1 MGTLRDLIA
10 DSEHRELLDWWF
22 AARGCRPMPSRA
34 DFDPIDH
41 PRFLPRIFLV
51 EVNPVPPHFINRL
64 CGTEID
70 DQQGYSMTGKPFEET
85 FAGDLLQFTT
95 DRFVDVAFNGRIS
108 YYSTIFRREEDDQR
122 TRFTRLLLPFSD
134 DGTRVDMVLGS
145 RVQAGDVTRD
155 YRTLLEDPAARHHHE
170 VAVVTVADIDR
181 ADATILAA

>member
-22 AARGCRPMPSRA
+22 AARDRRPMPSRA
-34 DFDPIDH
+34 DFDPIEH

-51 EVNPVPPHFINRL
+51 EVNADPPHFINRL

-85 FAGDLLQFTT
+85 FAGDLLRFTT
-95 DRFVDVAFNGRIS
+95 SRFADVAFNGRIS
-108 YYSTIFRREEDDQR
+108 YYSTIFSREESDER

-134 DGTRVDMVLGS
+134 DGTRVDMILGS
-145 RVQAGDVTRD
+145 RIQAGDVTRD
-155 YRTLLEDPAARHHHE
+155 YRSLLDDQAATQRHE
-170 VAVVTVADIDR
+170 VAVVTVADIDS